1 MSRSS
6 RPYAD
11 GAELARTFSG
21 LDAETPIA
29 GFYRVRMG
37 AGTVAVAIKIW
48 LGPPHDP
55 VTGEVMDRSWR
66 WQAQADDGELLDLDR
81 VWPAC
86 AKSPISEIDF
96 RARQGRRRWAQSVA
110 PESAY
115 ADRRKRYDPLSTA
128 TPLPF

>member
-11 GAELARTFSG
+11 GAEFARTFTG
-21 LDAETPIA
+21 LDAETPVA
-29 GFYRVRMG
+29 GFYRIRLG
-37 AGTVAVAIKIW
+37 AGTVALAIKIW
-48 LGPPHDP
+48 FGPPHDP
-55 VTGEVMDRSWR
+55 VTGEEMDRSWR
-66 WQAQADDGELLDLDR
+66 WQVQADDGELLELDR

-86 AKSPISEIDF
+86 ARSPITEADF
-96 RARQGRRRWAQSVA
+96 HARQGRRRWAQSSA
-110 PESAY
+110 PDSAY